1 MSGSKDKVKI
11 LKHLLSALVFNSERV
26 SNKYGTDDAGRKSD
40 YTEWIDLRNS
50 IAKAKEKL

>member
-1 MSGSKDKVKI
+1 MSGSKDKVKL
-11 LKHLLSALVFNSERV
+11 LKHLLSVLVFNAERV
-26 SNKYGTDDAGRKSD
+26 SNKYGTDDSGRKSD

>member
-1 MSGSKDKVKI
+1 MSDTKDKVKI
-11 LKHLLSALVFNSERV
+11 LKHLLSVLVFNAERV
-26 SNKYGTDDAGRKSD
+26 SNIHGTDGNGRKSD

>member
-1 MSGSKDKVKI
+1 MSDSKDKVKL
-11 LKHLLSALVFNSERV
+11 LKHFLSVLVFNAERV
-26 SNKYGTDDAGRKSD
+26 SNIHGTDDSGRKSD